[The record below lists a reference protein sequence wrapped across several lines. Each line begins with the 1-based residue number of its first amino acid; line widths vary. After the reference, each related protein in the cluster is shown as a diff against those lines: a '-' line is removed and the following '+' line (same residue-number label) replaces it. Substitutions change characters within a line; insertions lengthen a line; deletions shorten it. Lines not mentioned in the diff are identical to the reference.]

1 MHLLNDWRDPK
12 AEQLSVDD
20 PYGQELAR
28 DKEVLVL
35 IQQVA
40 KGCNHWVRS

>member
-1 MHLLNDWRDPK
+1 MHLLNDWDAPK
-12 AEQLSVDD
+12 AEQVSVPG
-20 PYGQELAR
+20 PYGQQLAR